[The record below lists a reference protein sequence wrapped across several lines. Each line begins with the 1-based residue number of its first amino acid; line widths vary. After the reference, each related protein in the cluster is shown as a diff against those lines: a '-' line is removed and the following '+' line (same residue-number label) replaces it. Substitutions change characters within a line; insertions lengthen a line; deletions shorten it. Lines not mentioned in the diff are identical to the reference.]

1 MRLNVLP
8 ESLCWDP
15 DNWADRL
22 LLQLAESLGSV
33 VVLICMGSGIAYG
46 AFRTGWAIRG
56 MIRRY
61 WPKKIGERIQRIR
74 SPRLYLN
81 LPERA
86 DPNPVIISENLYWG
100 TPKAWEGPEL
110 RDGEFV
116 SPRRHTADENKEN
129 LLRPSGSLTLRAA
142 HPRPRN
148 KRPVTQ
154 AVSASCVSSRLRS
167 ARRNSS

>member
-1 MRLNVLP
+1 M
-8 ESLCWDP
+8 
-15 DNWADRL
+15 

-33 VVLICMGSGIAYG
+33 VVLLCMGSGIAFG

-56 MIRRY
+56 MIRRC
-61 WPKKIGERIQRIR
+61 WPKKIGERVQRIR
-74 SPRLYLN
+74 SPRLFLN

-86 DPNPVIISENLYWG
+86 DLNPVIISENLYWG

-110 RDGEFV
+110 RDGELV
-116 SPRRHTADENKEN
+116 SPWRCTADVSKEN

-142 HPRPRN
+142 HPWPRN
-148 KRPVTQ
+148 KQPVTQ
-154 AVSASCVSSRLRS
+154 ANSASCVSTRLRS